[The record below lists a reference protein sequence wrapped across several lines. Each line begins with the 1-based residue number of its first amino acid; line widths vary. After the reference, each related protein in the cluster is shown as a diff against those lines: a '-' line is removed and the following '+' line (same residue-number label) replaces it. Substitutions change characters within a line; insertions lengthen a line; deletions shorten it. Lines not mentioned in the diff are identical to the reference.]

1 MLGLARPDYPS
12 SDPLCSSS
20 DSAMDGHCS
29 NYISLPKDKRGEV
42 AKQLPLVS
50 VVDHPEEWQRL
61 IVNVEVVTWAIVSDQ
76 MVYKQRLCV
85 LQGSWMRNDHPS

>member
-1 MLGLARPDYPS
+1 MLGLAQPDYPS
-12 SDPLCSSS
+12 SD
-20 DSAMDGHCS
+20 GHGS

>member
-1 MLGLARPDYPS
+1 MLGLAQPDYPS
-12 SDPLCSSS
+12 SD
-20 DSAMDGHCS
+20 GHGS

-61 IVNVEVVTWAIVSDQ
+61 IVNV
-76 MVYKQRLCV
+76 
-85 LQGSWMRNDHPS
+85 